1 MWKIV
6 IIDDDRN
13 VLEGLKSV
21 IPWAELDAEWVGEA
35 MDGEEGLR
43 VVQECQPDIV
53 ITDIYM
59 PVLNGLDMVEQLNKV
74 SFHGKII
81 VLSGYADFEYARQAL
96 RLGIADYLNKPISV
110 QTIRDVLGRTIEE
123 LEEELEQKHRNEELE
138 EKLKLYEPFVEKEWI
153 KSVCTGPEHTK
164 LPDTRMIPE
173 AYRYWNGCR
182 HAVIG
187 IEIIRTDRVTRASTK
202 DLSLFRFAI
211 ANIIQELS
219 REEWP
224 DSHYVE
230 LFSSHAAIIL
240 HAPNEE
246 WSEFTMKQA
255 YRFGERVI
263 QSVRSFLD
271 ITLHAGI
278 GTFKPNWME
287 IADSTEEAFQALY
300 FKNTAPIE
308 GIHLYE
314 YVHGG
319 KIEQQAYPISLRP
332 VKFYQQMAESM
343 KLFQEDKAKEIV
355 DDYFDQWRKGG
366 AVSARNLEML
376 GSELWTI
383 FAYTLFEVGVQLE
396 DIAKV
401 NEVTRELR
409 FITTLEQLREWLYGK
424 IDLICGSRSSNENIK
439 HRQAVDFIVQFI
451 HEHYAEPITITDLA
465 DRIHISRN
473 YLSLLFK
480 KAMGES
486 FNSYLTR
493 IRMEKA
499 KEMILEGK
507 YLIYEVADRVGYKY
521 VPYFST
527 LFKKYTGCNPTD
539 LYKNKS

>member
-13 VLEGLKSV
+13 VLEGMKNV
-21 IPWAELDAEWVGEA
+21 IPWTELDAEWVGEA

-43 VVQECQPDIV
+43 VIQACQPDIV

-59 PVLNGLDMVEQLNKV
+59 PVLSGLDMVEQLNKAD
-74 SFHGKII
+74 FHGKII

-110 QTIRDVLGRTIEE
+110 QTIQDVLGRTIAT
-123 LEEELEQKHRNEELE
+123 LEEELEQRHRNEELE

-153 KSVCTGPEHTK
+153 KSITTGPDHTK
-164 LPDTRMIPE
+164 LPVTRMIPD
-173 AYRYWNGCR
+173 AYRYWKDRR

-187 IEIIRTDRVTRASTK
+187 IEMIRTDRVTRASTK
-202 DLSLFRFAI
+202 DLSLFRFAL

-230 LFSSHAAIIL
+230 LFSSHSAIIL

-246 WSEFTMKQA
+246 WSDLTMKQA
-255 YRFGERVI
+255 YRFGERII

-271 ITLHAGI
+271 ITLHVGI
-278 GTFKPNWME
+278 GTFKSSWME

-300 FKNTAPIE
+300 FKNTAPLE
-308 GIHLYE
+308 GVHLYE
-314 YVHGG
+314 YVSGG
-319 KIEQQAYPISLRP
+319 QKEQQAYPISLRP
-332 VKFYQQMAESM
+332 VKFYQQMAEAM

-355 DDYFDQWRKGG
+355 DDYFGQWSKGG
-366 AVSARNLEML
+366 DVSARNLEML
-376 GSELWTI
+376 GTELWTI

-396 DIAKV
+396 DIV
-401 NEVTRELR
+401 PMNEVTRGELR
-409 FITTLEQLREWLYGK
+409 NVTTLEQLKEWLYGK
-424 IDLICGSRSSNENIK
+424 IHMICGSRSGNENIK

-451 HEHYAEPITITDLA
+451 HEHYAEPITISDLA

-507 YLIYEVADRVGYKY
+507 HLIYEVADRVGYKY

-539 LYKNKS
+539 LYKNK